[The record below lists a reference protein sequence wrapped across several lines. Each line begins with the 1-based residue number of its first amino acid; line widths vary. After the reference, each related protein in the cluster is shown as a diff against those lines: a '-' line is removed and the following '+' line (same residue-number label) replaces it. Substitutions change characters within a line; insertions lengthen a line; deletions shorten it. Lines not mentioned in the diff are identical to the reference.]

1 MICSYLRLVHLLQT
15 PSPPPPPPSEW
26 LSEAGTAA
34 AAAARQAAPGPEG
47 HFSAWPH
54 TLGPCCLAE
63 QHGSPAYIR
72 RTLPE
77 PAERSPANV
86 PGNERTKVDAAETLE
101 RALLSTCFS
110 EGAMDSSFVFFF
122 TPTHAPSLPLQPPA
136 PINKSPITL
145 PVR

>member
-1 MICSYLRLVHLLQT
+1 MVCSYLSLVHLLQT
-15 PSPPPPPPSEW
+15 PSPPPPPSEW
-26 LSEAGTAA
+26 LAEAGRAA

-63 QHGSPAYIR
+63 QHGSPPYIR

-77 PAERSPANV
+77 PAERSPGNV

-101 RALLSTCFS
+101 RELLSTCFS
-110 EGAMDSSFVFFF
+110 EGAMDSLFLFL
-122 TPTHAPSLPLQPPA
+122 TPTHTPSLLLHPPA